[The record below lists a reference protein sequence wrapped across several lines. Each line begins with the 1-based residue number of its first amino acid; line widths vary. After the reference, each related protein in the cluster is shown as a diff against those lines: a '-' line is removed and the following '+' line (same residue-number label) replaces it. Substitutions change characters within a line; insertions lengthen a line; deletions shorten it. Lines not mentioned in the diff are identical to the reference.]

1 MTMNSNG
8 VKSELLI
15 GQFNKL
21 MMTVN
26 YYLSIFAPT
35 WIVQGE
41 PKIWLTF
48 LQLSGYGKTVLLQV
62 ISSIEFF

>member
-41 PKIWLTF
+41 PKIN
-48 LQLSGYGKTVLLQV
+48 
-62 ISSIEFF
+62 